1 MTSFDLIIA
10 GSGPAGLAA
19 ASHAQTNGLSY
30 ALLERTDHLAD
41 TIDAYQAR
49 KYVMAEPM
57 LIPARGEVPFQA
69 GSRESILAAW
79 GAHIKE
85 KKLNVI
91 FNAEVKSLK
100 KEDGRFQVKTARGD
114 SYDAAN
120 VILAMGTQGN
130 PRKLGV
136 PGEDLPQVRYR
147 LVDPAEH
154 QDQDLLVVGAGD
166 SALEIANALADEN
179 RVGLVVRGP
188 EITRANDVL
197 IKEVLG
203 RQATGQITIHFS
215 ASVKQVYP
223 GYADLTV
230 RGDVTRVAA
239 ELIFLKLGADAPRK
253 FFESIGITFSGT
265 GADSRPILSQVHESS
280 VPGLFLIGAASGRDL
295 IKLGMNQGYEV
306 VEHLMGREV
315 EPADEAVLKER
326 LPFWEGTVRERI
338 ALLRKRVPLL
348 AAADEQQLRETF
360 LSARVREYAD
370 GEIIIRQ
377 NDYTND
383 FLIIAG
389 GRVELWK
396 KPEKSNAEGK
406 VAELT
411 AGNFFGEM
419 SLISGRR
426 RTATARAVGDTR
438 LIEIP
443 RKAILK
449 LLGAAPRARS
459 LVDQAFLLRAFGGYL
474 FPGIPEAQLG
484 ELVELSVVN
493 ALPKDTVVFKEG
505 EAADA
510 FYLIRNG
517 MVKISKKSGDKE
529 VVLSYLVA
537 GNFFGE
543 AALFSDADRTAT
555 VTTIFPS
562 DLIKL
567 SKRDFKNFLTAH
579 PDLRQA
585 PLQKLEE
592 RRIASLIAD
601 ATPGSGNILNDL
613 IREEVVMGTQTL
625 IIDEHKC
632 IRCGNC
638 IAGCEGV
645 HADGQARLSLTGIKF
660 YNLLAPNSCWQCEN
674 PMCMLDCPPDAI
686 VRDPRGEVY
695 IKSNCIGCGNC
706 ERNCPYDNIFMIHKE
721 PKKTIFS
728 WVASLFGKGHGSD
741 AEQTAAVK
749 CDLCREISG
758 GPACV
763 RSCPTGAAIRLTPE
777 EYRSTLEELVITR
790 GER

>member
-1 MTSFDLIIA
+1 MTSFDLIIV

-79 GAHIKE
+79 GGHVGE
-85 KKLNVI
+85 KKLNVA
-91 FNAEVKSLK
+91 FNAEVRSVK
-100 KEDGRFQVKTARGD
+100 KEGARFKVKTAKGD
-114 SYDAAN
+114 EYDAAN

-136 PGEDLPQVRYR
+136 PGEDLPHVRYR

-154 QDQDLLVVGAGD
+154 RDQDLLVVGAGD
-166 SALEIANALADEN
+166 SALEIAIALADEN
-179 RVGLVVRGP
+179 RVGLIVRGT

-197 IKEVLG
+197 IKEVLS
-203 RQATGQITIHFS
+203 RQATGQMTVYFS

-253 FFESIGITFSGT
+253 FFESIGITYSGA
-265 GADSRPILSQVHESS
+265 GKDSRPILSQVHESS
-280 VPGLFLIGAASGRDL
+280 VPGLYLIGAASGRDL

-338 ALLRKRVPLL
+338 AFLRTRVPLL

-360 LSARVREYAD
+360 LSARVREYAQ
-370 GEIIIRQ
+370 GEVIIRQ

-396 KPEKSNAEGK
+396 KPEKSNTEVK
-406 VAELT
+406 LVELT

-426 RTATARAVGDTR
+426 RTATARAVGATR
-438 LIEIP
+438 IIEIP

-449 LLGAAPRARS
+449 LLGAAPRAKA

-484 ELVELSVVN
+484 ELVELAVVN
-493 ALPKDTVVFKEG
+493 NLAKDAVVFKED
-505 EAADA
+505 EPADA

-567 SKRDFKNFLTAH
+567 SKRDFNSFLSAH

-592 RRIASLIAD
+592 RRIASLIAE
-601 ATPGSGNILNDL
+601 ATPGSGNILSDL

-645 HADGQARLSLTGIKF
+645 HKDGQARLSLTGIKF

-706 ERNCPYDNIFMIHKE
+706 ERNCPYGNIFMIHKE

-728 WVASLFGKGHGSD
+728 WVASLLGKGHKND
-741 AEQTAAVK
+741 VEQTVAVK